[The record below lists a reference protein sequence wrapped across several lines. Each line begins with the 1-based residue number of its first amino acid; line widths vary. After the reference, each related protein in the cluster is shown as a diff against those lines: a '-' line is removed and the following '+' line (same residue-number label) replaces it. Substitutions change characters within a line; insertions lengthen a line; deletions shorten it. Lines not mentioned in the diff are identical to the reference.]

1 MFIFNYNLKFESSL
15 KFKFKKN
22 LKSQSKQNLHNA
34 CTLAVPLRPIS
45 FAAFGITFSA
55 SQIGFLA
62 Y

>member
-1 MFIFNYNLKFESSL
+1 MQFEIQIQ
-15 KFKFKKN
+15 KEFEITI
-22 LKSQSKQNLHNA
+22 KQNLHNA

-62 Y
+62 F